1 MELKF
6 LRLMHGSSGVK
17 ALLNTLGMS
26 GVLNGRCRFEE
37 IGIVWHNAIRG
48 AVFLCVMARWDR

>member
-6 LRLMHGSSGVK
+6 LRFMFGSSSVK

-26 GVLNGRCRFEE
+26 AVLNGKCRFKE
-37 IGIVWHNAIRG
+37 IGIVWHNAIG
-48 AVFLCVMARWDR
+48 GQFFCV